1 VDSQQSVKNKDNSIQ
16 ILCPTHT
23 LMSSKDRWIGPN
35 HSVETWL
42 SEQEEEE
49 DEEETEMENII

>member
-1 VDSQQSVKNKDNSIQ
+1 MSNN
-16 ILCPTHT
+16 T

-35 HSVETWL
+35 HSVENQL

-49 DEEETEMENII
+49 TEMENLI